1 VDFPAEKQLG
11 WKQSAV
17 QFVAPSGQ
25 RTRIQS
31 AGLAVTGL
39 GAGIALLYFGRAFWI
54 TLIVSVVLAF
64 MLEPFVGLLRKL
76 KFPRALASFVVCTL
90 ALLFVYTIGALLVAQ
105 LSTIAEDLPAYSQ
118 RVNELVDGVAAKLE
132 SAEQT
137 AYKLLVPRR
146 FQREVSPAEPPPP
159 VPARKRR
166 QAAPP
171 PPQPPQVQEVRIHED
186 RPPLFAYLAGYV
198 SSVYQTLLMVSFIPF
213 LVYFMLSWREHI
225 HRGLLSIYGAG
236 RETSVASRS
245 LQAIASVA
253 RAYVVGNFILGI
265 LISFISCIIFWTWQ
279 LPYWLLIGFISG
291 FLSLVPYV
299 GLPLAVI
306 PPLAAALITYTNITP
321 YLVIGAEVAGL
332 HLLALN
338 LLYPWIV
345 GARVH
350 LNPLAVTVALMFWGT
365 IWGGIGLVLAIPIT
379 AAVKA
384 VLDNDEDLAGFGRL
398 LGD

>member
-1 VDFPAEKQLG
+1 VQLL
-11 WKQSAV
+11 
-17 QFVAPSGQ
+17 APSGH

-31 AGLAVTGL
+31 AGLAITGL

-64 MLEPFVGLLRKL
+64 MLEPFVGLLRRL

-105 LSTIAEDLPAYSQ
+105 VATIAEDLPAYSQ
-118 RVNELVDGVAAKLE
+118 RINELVDGVAAKLE
-132 SAEQT
+132 NAEQT

-146 FQREVSPAEPPPP
+146 FQREVSPQEPPPSVQP
-159 VPARKRR
+159 RKRR
-166 QAAPP
+166 QAP
-171 PPQPPQVQEVRIHED
+171 PPQQPPAVQEVRIRED

-198 SSVYQTLLMVSFIPF
+198 SSVYQTLLMVSFVPF

-225 HRGLLSIYGAG
+225 HRSLVAIYGAG
-236 RETSVASRS
+236 RDSSVANRS

-253 RAYVVGNFILGI
+253 RAYVVGNFILGL
-265 LISFISCIIFWTWQ
+265 LISFISCVIFWTWQ

-291 FLSLVPYV
+291 FLSLIPYV
-299 GLPLAVI
+299 GLPLAMI
-306 PPLAAALITYTNITP
+306 PPLAAALITYTAITP

-350 LNPLAVTVALMFWGT
+350 LNPLAVTIALMFWGT

-384 VLDNDEDLAGFGRL
+384 VLDNDDDLAAFGRL

>member
-1 VDFPAEKQLG
+1 LQ
-11 WKQSAV
+11 
-17 QFVAPSGQ
+17 
-25 RTRIQS
+25 T
-31 AGLAVTGL
+31 AGLVITGL
-39 GAGIALLYFGRAFWI
+39 AAGVALLYFGRAFWI

-64 MLEPFVGLLRKL
+64 MLEPFVGVLRKL
-76 KFPRALASFVVCTL
+76 KLPRSVASFVVCSL
-90 ALLFVYTIGALLVAQ
+90 ALLFVYTISALLVAQ
-105 LSTIAEDLPAYSQ
+105 LGNIADDLPAYSQ
-118 RVNELVDGVAAKLE
+118 RLNELVDGVAARLE
-132 SAEQT
+132 GAEQR

-146 FQREVSPAEPPPP
+146 FQREVTETEPPPPP

-166 QAAPP
+166 QAVPAPR
-171 PPQPPQVQEVRIHED
+171 PQTPQVQEVRIREE
-186 RPPLFAYLAGYV
+186 RPPLISYLAGYV
-198 SSVYQTLLMVSFIPF
+198 SSVYQMLLMVSFVPF

-225 HRGLLSIYGAG
+225 HRSILRIYGAG
-236 RETSVASRS
+236 MESSVAGRS

-253 RAYVVGNFILGI
+253 RAYVVGNFILGV
-265 LISFISCIIFWTWQ
+265 LISFISCVIFWTWQ

-306 PPLAAALITYTNITP
+306 PPLAAALITYTTVTP
-321 YLVIGAEVAGL
+321 YLVISAEIAGL

-350 LNPLAVTVALMFWGT
+350 LNPLAVTIALMFWGT

-379 AAVKA
+379 AAIKA
-384 VLDNDEDLAGFGRL
+384 VLDNDENLAPFGRL

>member
-1 VDFPAEKQLG
+1 MQLL
-11 WKQSAV
+11 
-17 QFVAPSGQ
+17 APSGQ

-31 AGLAVTGL
+31 VALAVTGL
-39 GAGIALLYFGRAFWI
+39 GSAIALLYFGRAFWI
-54 TLIVSVVLAF
+54 TLVVSVVLAF
-64 MLEPFVGLLRKL
+64 MLEPFVGLLRRLKL
-76 KFPRALASFVVCTL
+76 PRSVASFIVCTT
-90 ALLFVYTIGALLVAQ
+90 ALLVVYTIGVLLVTQFA
-105 LSTIAEDLPAYSQ
+105 SVADDLPAYSQ
-118 RVNELVDGVAAKLE
+118 RLNELVDGVAARME

-146 FQREVSPAEPPPP
+146 FQRQDPQPEPQPAP
-159 VPARKRR
+159 PARKRR
-166 QAAPP
+166 QIPTPPAQPP
-171 PPQPPQVQEVRIHED
+171 PVQEVRIHEE
-186 RPPLFAYLAGYV
+186 RPPLFAYVAGYV
-198 SSVYQTLLMVSFIPF
+198 SSLYQTLLMVSFIPF
-213 LVYFMLSWREHI
+213 LVYFMLSWREHV
-225 HRGLLSIYGAG
+225 HRSVLAIYGAG
-236 RETSVASRS
+236 RERTVAGRS
-245 LQAIASVA
+245 LQAIASIA

-265 LISFISCIIFWTWQ
+265 LISVISSIIFWSWD
-279 LPYWLLIGFISG
+279 LPYWLLLGFISG

-299 GLPLAVI
+299 GLPLAVF
-306 PPLAAALITYTNITP
+306 PPLAAALIVYTTLTP
-321 YLVIGAEVAGL
+321 YLIITAEVAGL

-338 LLYPWIV
+338 LLYPFIV